1 MAYERVSKINE
12 RIYER
17 NVPSIKPQ
25 ILLDNRPNPTKYTH
39 LAVYDEIRP
48 STVPF
53 EKRKLYNTN
62 QDFLPG
68 TSGPISSY
76 IVNVDHE
83 SGLRNMFFALQKND
97 RTEYLPN
104 TDSDMYQVEV
114 VGRTASNNHPL
125 LSYNN
130 VENCRSHMM
139 ISSLKDSEL
148 FNNSTRQK
156 ILDS

>member
-68 TSGPISSY
+68 TSENYVKFASDHA
-76 IVNVDHE
+76 VD
-83 SGLRNMFFALQKND
+83 
-97 RTEYLPN
+97 P
-104 TDSDMYQVEV
+104 
-114 VGRTASNNHPL
+114 
-125 LSYNN
+125 
-130 VENCRSHMM
+130 
-139 ISSLKDSEL
+139 
-148 FNNSTRQK
+148 
-156 ILDS
+156 